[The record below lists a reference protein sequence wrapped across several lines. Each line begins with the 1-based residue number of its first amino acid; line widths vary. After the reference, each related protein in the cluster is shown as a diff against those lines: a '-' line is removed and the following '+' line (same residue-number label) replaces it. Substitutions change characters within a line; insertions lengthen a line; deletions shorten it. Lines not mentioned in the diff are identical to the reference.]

1 MRGPTRA
8 ELDRLRQ
15 LVAAVYPELT
25 LALCARGPDDAR
37 RAPPE
42 HTLAFRLIDGRGR
55 SHSGVV
61 WLAPDEVLALSPD
74 ALRARVAAGAGR

>member
-1 MRGPTRA
+1 MREPTRA

-15 LVAAVYPELT
+15 LVAEVYPDLA

-42 HTLAFRLIDGRGR
+42 RTLAFRLVDGRGR
-55 SHSGVV
+55 SRSAVV
-61 WLAPDEVLALSPD
+61 WLAPAEILALSPD
-74 ALRARVAAGAGR
+74 ALRARVAAGTGR